1 MIKDIYHYIIIERSK
16 LFDKAYY
23 LQNYPDVLYADVD
36 TLWHYIRIGWKEGR
50 NPSQSF
56 NTNYYL
62 NENADVKQAN
72 INPLIHYIKFGQKEG
87 RAANPVP
94 QPGTGKYNFEPEKS
108 SPETE
113 IPIFD
118 KEYIQTHTKKLDED
132 LGFKKIK
139 IYGSEINLDDK
150 SRNDSED
157 ITLYDTKISI
167 IIPTINAG
175 DDFDFLIKM
184 LLNQKGFRE
193 IEIVIVDSG
202 SCDQTLEIANRY
214 KAKIIEIPNEE
225 FSHSHA
231 RNLGAK
237 NASGEYLLFTV
248 QDALPPSLT
257 WLNELVTALKTKDV
271 SAVSC
276 AELPR
281 EDADLFYRVISWNHY
296 EFLGVNKD
304 DRILSMPEE
313 TNHFNLR
320 KNGQLSDLACLIP
333 AELFRKYQYRL
344 SYAEDLDLG
353 IRLIKDGLKIAFL
366 GSTRIIHSHNR
377 PAYYFLKRGYV
388 DNIFLSDIFEDF
400 KIPQVTLINV
410 IEDIAF
416 SYNFLIKNV
425 FTKIQALIFPIQLST
440 LHMEVKQYLGEAK
453 TFQYPIKTS
462 YQENI
467 NLDPDLSGFFE
478 LIINESGYTQINGNY
493 QGNLIEAMFGF
504 VNITFEYL
512 KTTHDIID
520 KPFIESLTVCLTKE
534 ISILAGAHLA
544 YAFINR
550 SDEDKELAAFL
561 HSILRANV

>member
-1 MIKDIYHYIIIERSK
+1 MIKSIYHYIIITKSK
-16 LFDKAYY
+16 LFDRAYY
-23 LQNYPDVLYADVD
+23 LQKYPDVLQADID
-36 TLWHYIRIGWKEGR
+36 SLWHYIRIGWKEGR
-50 NPSQSF
+50 NPSKSF

-62 NENADVKQAN
+62 DENTDVKQAN
-72 INPLIHYIKFGQKEG
+72 INPLVHYIKLGQKEG
-87 RAANPVP
+87 RSPKP
-94 QPGTGKYNFEPEKS
+94 GLQPGTGIYHFDPVINKS
-108 SPETE
+108 ESE

-118 KEYIQTHTKKLDED
+118 NEYIQRHPRKLDED
-132 LGFKKIK
+132 LVFEKIK
-139 IYGSEINLDDK
+139 IYGSNINMREKLV
-150 SRNDSED
+150 NNSESFKH
-157 ITLYDTKISI
+157 YDTKVSI

-202 SCDQTLEIANRY
+202 SSDHTLEIANRY
-214 KAKIIEIPNEE
+214 RAKIIEIPNEE

-248 QDALPPSLT
+248 QDALPPSPT
-257 WLNELVTALKTKDV
+257 WLNELVTALKAKDV

-296 EFLGVNKD
+296 EFLDVNKH
-304 DRILSMPEE
+304 DRILSMPSEP
-313 TNHFNLR
+313 NHFNLR

-333 AELFRKYQYRL
+333 AELFRKYQYRF

-400 KIPQVTLINV
+400 KIPQVKLLNV
-410 IEDIAF
+410 IEDISF
-416 SYNFLIKNV
+416 SYNFLIHQV
-425 FTKIQALIFPIQLST
+425 FTKIRELNYPIQLST
-440 LHMEVKQYLGEAK
+440 LHMEIRQSLDKAK
-453 TFQYPIKTS
+453 TFSYPIKSS
-462 YQENI
+462 YQENAH
-467 NLDPDLSGFFE
+467 LDPDLSCF
-478 LIINESGYTQINGNY
+478 IDMVINKSGYNQGKGNY
-493 QGNLIEAMFGF
+493 EGKLIEALSGF

-520 KPFIESLTVCLTKE
+520 KPLIEELTECFIKE

-561 HSILRANV
+561 HSILKANV